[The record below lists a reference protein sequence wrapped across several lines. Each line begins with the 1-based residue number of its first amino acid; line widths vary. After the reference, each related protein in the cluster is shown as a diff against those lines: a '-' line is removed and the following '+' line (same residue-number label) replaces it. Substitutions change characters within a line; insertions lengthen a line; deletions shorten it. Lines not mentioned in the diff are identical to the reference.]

1 MTDGGLAAH
10 CAAAESLGSL
20 PGGFRTGRQ
29 EIPGKASRRRGE
41 RQTNHVFPV
50 KIGQNEFHTPRMGVL
65 VGRFFAKLA
74 ISIGNGFQGRNPA
87 WQRSIYSERSNMS
100 LLAVLYQLV
109 PEAPIL
115 VAANREEKYDRV
127 CPTPSIQPGK
137 PRVLASIDP
146 QSAGTCLGV
155 NQAGMFCGLTSRR
168 KIQEPANPKSR
179 RVLCRE
185 MLKCGSAREAVD
197 LAMEELHSNSYAG
210 GNFVVAD
217 GESGWVVHAGSDVNV
232 VQLQEGLSIVGHMDV
247 NDGLDDRAAMARRL
261 LTLQMLDSP
270 VKFLAVASKV
280 FARQPISAGRPS
292 MVVRQADFGTV
303 SSTLISLG
311 KKPRD
316 AIYQYANG
324 APDQVKY
331 EDYSPL
337 LRDILSRGLR
347 ESRTRANA

>member
-1 MTDGGLAAH
+1 
-10 CAAAESLGSL
+10 
-20 PGGFRTGRQ
+20 
-29 EIPGKASRRRGE
+29 
-41 RQTNHVFPV
+41 
-50 KIGQNEFHTPRMGVL
+50 
-65 VGRFFAKLA
+65 
-74 ISIGNGFQGRNPA
+74 
-87 WQRSIYSERSNMS
+87 MS

-115 VAANREEKYDRV
+115 VAANREERYDRV
-127 CPTPSIQPGK
+127 CPTPGIQPGK

-146 QSAGTCLGV
+146 QSGGTCLGV
-155 NQAGMFCGLTSRR
+155 NQAGMFCGLTDRR
-168 KIQEPANPKSR
+168 KIREPATPKSR
-179 RVLCRE
+179 GALCRE
-185 MLKCGSAREAVD
+185 MLKCDSAREAVD
-197 LAMEELHSNSYAG
+197 LALEELHSDQYPGA
-210 GNFVVAD
+210 NFVVAD
-217 GESGWVVHAGSDVNV
+217 GESGWVVHAGNDINV
-232 VQLQEGLSIVGHMDV
+232 MQLQEGLSIVGHMDV

-292 MVVRQADFGTV
+292 MVVRQPNFGTV

-324 APDQVKY
+324 APDQAKF

-347 ESRTRANA
+347 ESRTRASA